1 MYSTTDAMNHNYALQ
16 TQECCHPRTDLSKHD
31 NGVTYC
37 SWFCPSVIMVEHQH
51 SSSLPVNSVPQHHT
65 SPTVRRG
72 AHTVVSLPK
81 TELAYD
87 ASSKAIDH
95 FDRSSETFILKPDD
109 AFYSPVGYHHYIENL
124 SDFNQYISQ
133 S

>member
-1 MYSTTDAMNHNYALQ
+1 MLMFNHDYKWKN
-16 TQECCHPRTDLSKHD
+16 QEQYVTPLS
-31 NGVTYC
+31 
-37 SWFCPSVIMVEHQH
+37 
-51 SSSLPVNSVPQHHT
+51 QHHT

-72 AHTVVSLPK
+72 THHSSWLKVPK

-124 SDFNQYISQ
+124 SYFNQYISQ

>member
-1 MYSTTDAMNHNYALQ
+1 MITDGLEPGPIVNYITPLL
-16 TQECCHPRTDLSKHD
+16 LSGEGD
-31 NGVTYC
+31 
-37 SWFCPSVIMVEHQH
+37 I
-51 SSSLPVNSVPQHHT
+51 
-65 SPTVRRG
+65 
-72 AHTVVSLPK
+72 TVVGLPK

-109 AFYSPVGYHHYIENL
+109 AFYSPVGYHHYVENL